1 MKLETQC
8 LHSGYS
14 PESTTNS
21 CAVPLYKTSSFVFN
35 DTEHA
40 ANLFGL
46 RELGNIYTRL
56 MNPTTDVLEQ
66 RVAAME
72 GGAAALGLSS
82 GTSGV
87 FYSIINLA
95 QEGDEIVSGNN
106 LYGGTYT
113 QFNDILPKLGI
124 KVKLVDPNDPA
135 NFAAAITDKT
145 KALFCESVSNPGLDV
160 ADIKAIANVADDHG
174 IPLIVDSTFSTPY
187 LTKPIEHGASIV
199 IHSLTKWMGGHGT
212 GIGGIV
218 VDSGTFNW
226 KNGNFPLYDNPDN
239 SYHGLRWGHDL
250 PEPLAPVAYILR
262 MRTVPLR
269 NLGACIS
276 PDNSWQFL
284 QGIETL
290 PLRMERHC
298 ENSLAVA
305 KHLQAH
311 DSVDWV
317 RFPGLESDPMYAL
330 NEKYLKG
337 KGGSMVVFGIKG
349 GTDAGPKFI
358 DNLKLLSH
366 LANVGDAKSLAIHP
380 ATTTHSQLNEEQQRA
395 GGIPPEMV
403 RLSIGIEHIDDILAD
418 IDQALAS
425 ASS

>member
-8 LHSGYS
+8 LHAGYQ
-14 PESTTNS
+14 PDPTTLS
-21 CAVPLYKTSSFVFN
+21 RAVPVYKTSSYVFN
-35 DTEHA
+35 NTEHA

-66 RVAAME
+66 RVAALE
-72 GGAAALGLSS
+72 GGAAGLGIAS
-82 GTSGV
+82 GTSAV

-95 QEGDEIVSGNN
+95 EAGDEIVSANN

-124 KVKLVDPNDPA
+124 NVKFVDPNNPE

-145 KALFCESVSNPGLDV
+145 KALFCETVSNPGLDV
-160 ADIKAIANVADDHG
+160 ADLKAIGDIAAANG
-174 IPLIVDSTFSTPY
+174 IPLVVDSTFSTPY
-187 LTKPIEHGASIV
+187 LTRPIEHGCDV
-199 IHSLTKWMGGHGT
+199 VVHSLTKWLGGHGN
-212 GIGGIV
+212 GIGGV
-218 VDSGTFNW
+218 VIDSGKFNW
-226 KNGNFPLYDNPDN
+226 SNGKFPLYDQPDA

-250 PEPLAPVAYILR
+250 PEPLAPLAYILR

-269 NLGACIS
+269 NLGACIA

-290 PLRMERHC
+290 TLRMERHC
-298 ENSLAVA
+298 ENALAVA
-305 KHLQAH
+305 KHLEGHA
-311 DSVDWV
+311 SVEWV
-317 RFPGLESDPMYAL
+317 RFPGLQNDPMFEL
-330 NEKYLKG
+330 NQKYLEG

-349 GTDAGPKFI
+349 GAEAGSKFI
-358 DNLKLLSH
+358 DELKLFSH

-380 ATTTHSQLNEEQQRA
+380 ATTTHSQLTEEQQAA
-395 GGIPPEMV
+395 GGIKPELV
-403 RLSIGIEHIDDILAD
+403 RLSVGLEHKDDIIAD
-418 IDQALAS
+418 IDQALAAS
-425 ASS
+425 AS